1 MTRPKVSKGSLVTDD
16 ERAEIIRLHGEG
28 KGRNEIAR
36 LTRRSQRTV
45 SLICQEEG
53 IVFDVTMTEDATRH
67 RAAQLAAL
75 RTETAMDL
83 HLDAMRLTQQMWEP
97 GKVFNFGGKDNTYRD
112 KDVEEPAAIDKK
124 NLMAAAGIAL
134 EKSMRLA
141 PPVTETGE
149 DDARTMIGKMMS
161 GLQQVWNEA
170 QQRPAG
176 DEGDDAS

>member
-1 MTRPKVSKGSLVTDD
+1 MVRPKVSKGGLVTDE

-36 LTRRSQRTV
+36 LTRRAQRTV
-45 SLICQEEG
+45 SLICAEEG
-53 IVFDVTMTEDATRH
+53 LVFDTTMTEEATQH
-67 RAAQLAAL
+67 RVAQLASL

-83 HLDAMRLTQQMWEP
+83 HLDAMRLSQQMWEP
-97 GKVFNFGGKDNTYRD
+97 GKIYNFGGKDNTYRD
-112 KDVEEPAAIDKK
+112 KDVDEPPAIDKK

-134 EKSMRLA
+134 EKSMRLV

-149 DDARTMIGKMMS
+149 DDARSMLGKMMN
-161 GLQQVWNEA
+161 GLQQVWNE
-170 QQRPAG
+170 QQPSARG

>member
-1 MTRPKVSKGSLVTDD
+1 MAVRKDMRQVTDA
-16 ERAEIIRLHGEG
+16 ERAEILRLHGEG

-36 LTRRSQRTV
+36 LIGRAQRTV
-45 SLICQEEG
+45 SLICAEEG
-53 IVFDVTMTEDATRH
+53 LVFDVTMTEDATRA
-67 RAAQLAAL
+67 RVAQLAAL

-97 GKVFNFGGKDNTYRD
+97 GKIFNFGGKDNTYR
-112 KDVEEPAAIDKK
+112 EEPVDEPPAIDKK

-134 EKSMRLA
+134 EKSMRLV

-149 DDARTMIGKMMS
+149 DDARSMLGKMMN
-161 GLQQVWNEA
+161 GLQQVWNE
-170 QQRPAG
+170 QQAAPRG